1 MSIWSKKPY
10 TNELDLPELLELPL
24 TMEQVVE
31 RTESYLGDCI
41 AEIKS
46 GERKVKIAELIQ
58 LGELYLKIESFKDK
72 GEKKT
77 NIDVGRQPDPAAL
90 AWVKQAQ
97 EMTSSQEMVSSKT
110 WIVNKL
116 C

>member
-1 MSIWSKKPY
+1 MTIWSKKPY
-10 TNELDLPELLELPL
+10 TGEPELPDLPL

-41 AEIKS
+41 AEIES

-77 NIDVGRQPDPAAL
+77 DVDIGRQPDPAAL
-90 AWVKQAQ
+90 AWAKGG
-97 EMTSSQEMVSSKT
+97 EMTSSKT

-116 C
+116 